1 MIWLHKMMKL
11 PDWQIALLCNRFYLR
26 EAIVNETNIFNYIAL
41 GAAIVI

>member
-1 MIWLHKMMKL
+1 MMKL

-41 GAAIVI
+41 GAAIIF